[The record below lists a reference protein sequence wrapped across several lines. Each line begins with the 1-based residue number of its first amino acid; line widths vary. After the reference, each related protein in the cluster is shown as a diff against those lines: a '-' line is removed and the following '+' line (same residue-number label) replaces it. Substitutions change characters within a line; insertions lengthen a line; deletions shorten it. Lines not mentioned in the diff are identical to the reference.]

1 MRKGILLFSLLAI
14 LSCNKDKSLEEDSNS
29 FKFNVS
35 TQNRDVNNG
44 LRVGQVHELVYD
56 ISEDYKPTEDNYIEY
71 SFDTNTS
78 NFTASDNQGNAEV
91 EVWKKYKVKQSP
103 LKISY
108 KPTGKGVHKVKV
120 TFTNKKGFK
129 VEKEINLNT
138 EASGVFFSPL
148 KDNYKVGE
156 YVPFEFEAFGFP
168 KSNSTSLIIS
178 VEEDTAGGN
187 FYWQKGGEPMASKG
201 RSFEVIANAGKQ
213 IFYYKT
219 DHETSQRNFDEIRL
233 KIKPKQGEEEQ
244 NFSFSLNFSSNA
256 LNISVTTDAAS
267 KKIGISLES
276 GLSNDNNFYA
286 VKIIATEKEINL
298 RDYRINSSEGKLYNK
313 EGNAEDIL
321 KGDISFKYLN
331 QVVGNFGVVYLKPGE
346 NHVLE
351 VNEILSG
358 KIYIHCVVYN
368 RANTISLKNGDN
380 TPENSY
386 KSYSAAPYEG
396 KVNVYKGLSFK
407 INLYSV
413 TGDNHIGRKNAHF
426 YEITEFNSAQKNA
439 TYRFEFKVLD
449 TYVEENYE
457 VKKDVYVKN
466 NSFSGGRLLF
476 AEYPFTD
483 VSRDE
488 FSRSRYKVRINIYY
502 KGGEEK
508 DKEIL
513 IAYRSKDIPFGNR
526 YDKFD
531 RDFLRK
537 LNADET
543 LILNSFHLVGE
554 QI

>member
-138 EASGVFFSPL
+138 EASGVLFSPL
-148 KDNYKVGE
+148 KNRYNVGE

-187 FYWQKGGEPMASKG
+187 FYWQKGGTPMASKG

-219 DHETSQRNFDEIRL
+219 DNATSQRNFDEIRL
-233 KIKPKQGEEEQ
+233 KIKPAQGEGEQ
-244 NFSFSLNFSSNA
+244 NFSFSPKFLSST
-256 LNISVTTDAAS
+256 LRVSVSTDGAH
-267 KKIGISLES
+267 KKMSISLES
-276 GLSNDNNFYA
+276 SLSNDDNFYA

-298 RDYRINSSEGKLYNK
+298 DEYRINSSEGKLYK

-331 QVVGNFGVVYLKPGE
+331 QAVGNLGIVYLRPGE

-368 RANTISLKNGDN
+368 RADSVSLRNGDN
-380 TPENSY
+380 APENSY
-386 KSYSAAPYEG
+386 KSYSSAPYEG
-396 KVNVYKGLSFK
+396 KVNVYKG
-407 INLYSV
+407 
-413 TGDNHIGRKNAHF
+413 GW
-426 YEITEFNSAQKNA
+426 
-439 TYRFEFKVLD
+439 
-449 TYVEENYE
+449 
-457 VKKDVYVKN
+457 
-466 NSFSGGRLLF
+466 
-476 AEYPFTD
+476 
-483 VSRDE
+483 
-488 FSRSRYKVRINIYY
+488 
-502 KGGEEK
+502 
-508 DKEIL
+508 
-513 IAYRSKDIPFGNR
+513 
-526 YDKFD
+526 
-531 RDFLRK
+531 
-537 LNADET
+537 
-543 LILNSFHLVGE
+543 
-554 QI
+554 

>member
-1 MRKGILLFSLLAI
+1 MRKSILFFSLLVMM
-14 LSCNKDKSLEEDSNS
+14 SCNKEESNS
-29 FKFNVS
+29 YEFNVS

-138 EASGVFFSPL
+138 EASGVLFSPL
-148 KDNYKVGE
+148 KNRYNVGE
-156 YVPFEFEAFGFP
+156 YVPFEFEAYGFP

-187 FYWQKGGEPMASKG
+187 FYWQKGGTPMASKG

-219 DHETSQRNFDEIRL
+219 DNATSQRNFDEIRL
-233 KIKPKQGEEEQ
+233 KIKPAQGEGEQ
-244 NFSFSLNFSSNA
+244 NFSFSPKFLSST
-256 LNISVTTDAAS
+256 LRVSVSTDGAH
-267 KKIGISLES
+267 KKMSISLES
-276 GLSNDNNFYA
+276 SLSNDDNFYA

-298 RDYRINSSEGKLYNK
+298 DEYRINSSEGKLYK

-331 QVVGNFGVVYLKPGE
+331 QAVGNLGIVYLKPGE

-358 KIYIHCVVYN
+358 KIYIHCVVYD
-368 RANTISLKNGDN
+368 RAKTNLLKSGDN
-380 TPENSY
+380 SQENTY
-386 KSYSAAPYEG
+386 EWYSSAPYEG
-396 KVNVYKGLSFK
+396 KVNVYKG
-407 INLYSV
+407 
-413 TGDNHIGRKNAHF
+413 G
-426 YEITEFNSAQKNA
+426 
-439 TYRFEFKVLD
+439 
-449 TYVEENYE
+449 
-457 VKKDVYVKN
+457 
-466 NSFSGGRLLF
+466 
-476 AEYPFTD
+476 
-483 VSRDE
+483 
-488 FSRSRYKVRINIYY
+488 
-502 KGGEEK
+502 
-508 DKEIL
+508 
-513 IAYRSKDIPFGNR
+513 
-526 YDKFD
+526 
-531 RDFLRK
+531 
-537 LNADET
+537 
-543 LILNSFHLVGE
+543 
-554 QI
+554 